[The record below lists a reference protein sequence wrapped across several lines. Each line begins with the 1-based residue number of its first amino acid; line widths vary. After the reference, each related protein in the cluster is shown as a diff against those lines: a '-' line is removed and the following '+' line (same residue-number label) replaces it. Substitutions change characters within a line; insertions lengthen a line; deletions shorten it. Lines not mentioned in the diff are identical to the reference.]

1 MRLSG
6 NPECGS
12 ASKPHKG
19 LALAAAGLSTLALT
33 CVVCCVVP
41 FLAPVAAAGA
51 FGAVLTFT
59 AGFHGIATGLASFA
73 AVVAWRAIVL
83 RRGAP
88 VRCISSAG
96 MPVVDMNAYQ
106 LLVPTAQQQNKKMH
120 THPPTNADVRS
131 IVVESFEALRKPI

>member
-88 VRCISSAG
+88 VTRGESAVTIG
-96 MPVVDMNAYQ
+96 A
-106 LLVPTAQQQNKKMH
+106 TAILI
-120 THPPTNADVRS
+120 A
-131 IVVESFEALRKPI
+131 ALSWSHIEHWIMG